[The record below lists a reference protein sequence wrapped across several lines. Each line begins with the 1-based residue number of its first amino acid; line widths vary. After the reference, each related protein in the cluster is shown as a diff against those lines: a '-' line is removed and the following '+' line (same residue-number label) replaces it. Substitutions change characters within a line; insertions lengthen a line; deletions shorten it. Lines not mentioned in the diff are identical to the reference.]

1 MTQRFSFL
9 LHRGA
14 LLPFLLGMMIVP
26 PILMADNPT
35 ALAELPPGAY
45 QQLRSNAPEALKI
58 KVLKVHTQGLK
69 PNTLKVEVQAK
80 VLSVVRSA
88 SKLKPGSMIRIVY
101 EVDKQVPQRVGPRA
115 VPVLKAGLL
124 YAAFLAQDDK
134 IYTPAAYGDSFDLMS
149 STESAFRER

>member
-9 LHRGA
+9 RGA
-14 LLPFLLGMMIVP
+14 LFSLLLGMMIVT
-26 PILMADNPT
+26 PISMTDNQT

-58 KVLKVHTQGLK
+58 KVLKVHTQFSK
-69 PNTLKVEVQAK
+69 PNTLKVEVQAN
-80 VLSVVRSA
+80 VLSVMRSA

-101 EVDKQVPQRVGPRA
+101 EVDKQTPQRVRPRA

-124 YAAFLAQDDK
+124 YTAFLAQDGK
-134 IYTPAAYGDSFDLMS
+134 IYMPAAYGDSFDVMS
-149 STESAFRER
+149 K

>member
-14 LLPFLLGMMIVP
+14 LFSLLLGMMVLS
-26 PILMADNPT
+26 PISMADNQT

-58 KVLKVHTQGLK
+58 KTLKVRTQVLK

-101 EVDKQVPQRVGPRA
+101 EIDKQAPQRVGPRA
-115 VPVLKAGLL
+115 VPVLKEGLF
-124 YAAFLAQDDK
+124 YAAFLAQDGK
-134 IYTPAAYGDSFDLMS
+134 LYRPAAYGDSFDAMS
-149 STESAFRER
+149 K